1 VVENANARGTLTR
14 AKALDNGREA
24 QVRVQR
30 LNPTWD
36 QGNDPR
42 RLHGME
48 FLHALQNVPVII
60 WVAALLLALGGVTW
74 LVVRKVVGI
83 KKKTRRLSESL
94 QALHKSSRFP
104 DEGHEDGGEEHPPIP
119 PPRTKH
125 DTERGPSGE
134 EEQGDLLGDLTQ
146 EWRVPKQEALGSEG
160 PGEAQPEPVQFTVYH
175 PQQVV
180 PGRWYDLLA
189 YVHIPQVHAT
199 VDRDSAKRLDESEAY
214 GRRRASATQGIRRGA
229 EILVVPELPGC
240 RFNPGEQ
247 RLLWVEDWHRVEFRV
262 SADPGQPG
270 FELGKAVNGR
280 VAFYV
285 ETVLVGEV
293 PIWAL
298 VSERAEIGRREG
310 GLAPATGTPYRS
322 VFVSYSHRDSA
333 IVERLG
339 KAYEALGMTF
349 LRDIAVLRSGEK
361 WNAALLDL
369 IEQADIFQLYWS
381 AAASASPYVEQE
393 WHHALEQH
401 RAHFIRP
408 VYWEEPMP
416 PPPADL
422 ADIHFR
428 HLTP

>member
-1 VVENANARGTLTR
+1 MGL
-14 AKALDNGREA
+14 
-24 QVRVQR
+24 
-30 LNPTWD
+30 
-36 QGNDPR
+36 
-42 RLHGME
+42 
-48 FLHALQNVPVII
+48 LHALQGVPVVI
-60 WVAALLLALGGVTW
+60 WVAALLSVLGGVTW
-74 LVVRKVVGI
+74 LVARKVVDI
-83 KKKTRRLSESL
+83 KKQARHLYESL
-94 QALHKSSRFP
+94 QGIRKSSRLP
-104 DEGHEDGGEEHPPIP
+104 DEEEGEEHPPRP
-119 PPRTKH
+119 PPRTTR

-134 EEQGDLLGDLTQ
+134 EEQGDLLEDL
-146 EWRVPKQEALGSEG
+146 LG

-175 PQQVV
+175 PQQLV

-189 YVHIPQVHAT
+189 YVHIPQMQAT
-199 VDRDSAKRLDESEAY
+199 VDRDSTKRLDASEAH
-214 GRRRASATQGIRRGA
+214 GRRLASATQGVRRGA

-247 RLLWVEDWHRVEFRV
+247 RVLWMEDWHRAEFRV

-270 FELGKAVNGR
+270 FGLGKAVNGR

-298 VSERAEIGRREG
+298 VTDQAEIGPGKG
-310 GLAPATGTPYRS
+310 GLTPFTGTPYNS

-339 KAYEALGMTF
+339 KAYEALGMRF

-369 IEQADIFQLYWS
+369 IAQADIFQLYWS
-381 AAASASPYVEQE
+381 TAASASPYVEQE
-393 WHHALEQH
+393 WRHALEQH
-401 RAHFIRP
+401 RANFIRP

-416 PPPADL
+416 APPADL

-428 HLTP
+428 RLTP